1 MFDRF
6 SGLCCRPGEL
16 DVIVQDE
23 PECRDNIGQIV
34 RVLRECTDFPDELGF
49 NWLVE
54 PLSSQP
60 SPVLVVEPGQT
71 HCTVVYDNANRA
83 HYDGRLRPL
92 LETQLPEE
100 MTLLAAVADNVKGCT
115 DGVPDASGKEEDWKP
130 SKTRYLDHLQN
141 ASADV
146 LLISGSD

>member
-6 SGLCCRPGEL
+6 SGLRCRPGEL
-16 DVIVQDE
+16 AVIVQDE

-60 SPVLVVEPGQT
+60 SPVLVGVPGQAQ
-71 HCTVVYDNANRA
+71 CTVVYDNANRA
-83 HYDGRLRPL
+83 HYDGWLRPL
-92 LETQLPEE
+92 VDTQSPDE
-100 MTLLAAVADNVKGCT
+100 MTLLAAV
-115 DGVPDASGKEEDWKP
+115 P
-130 SKTRYLDHLQN
+130 SKCTAPVAVHDCT
-141 ASADV
+141 
-146 LLISGSD
+146 I